1 MTVKRQARLTGQEQ
15 SGELTFAVKQQK
27 CKSNTD
33 TKRKKEVRQKEKKK
47 NKKKKYKMDGR
58 QPVVRAKSRDV

>member
-33 TKRKKEVRQKEKKK
+33 TKRKKVVRQKEKK